1 MPWRRRSQSMGSR
14 MSRPPAWRL
23 GSTRTAT
30 RERDA
35 AYETI
40 QAFSGDEGGAELRSR
55 VDLLSAVLEGAE
67 PGDLTAW
74 RKSMSGSVR
83 RGRRPRPGLR
93 KSARGWRPGGVF
105 SNRRGKGE
113 SGQKR
118 RCTIFRP
125 AVTRPAP
132 GLS

>member
-1 MPWRRRSQSMGSR
+1 MLRMRRSRHSPGMRAVLSC
-14 MSRPPAWRL
+14 
-23 GSTRTAT
+23 
-30 RERDA
+30 
-35 AYETI
+35 
-40 QAFSGDEGGAELRSR
+40 GAG

-67 PGDLTAW
+67 PGDLTALEKEHVRIGEAW
-74 RKSMSGSVR
+74 EAAEARVEEIRARLETR
-83 RGRRPRPGLR
+83 RGIQQ
-93 KSARGWRPGGVF
+93 SARE
-105 SNRRGKGE
+105 GE